1 MAKGKAMSSW
11 GCSHAAEGC
20 AGGFMPQAGAARRG
34 GSAGGQR
41 LEGWGCPA
49 SPAPRAVADGAL
61 GPLGRAGTRA
71 SLHQGTALTFCL
83 ESRGGGQRSVCDSS
97 LQHITSSEQTS
108 SSGQLWG
115 QGLRTGSR
123 TRSSHKKIRTQER
136 AVGPAGADS
145 DTLESLPRARF
156 VWSVGAEAAAKK
168 QETSVTSPVAA
179 V

>member
-1 MAKGKAMSSW
+1 MLQRDVQAVSCRRPGQP
-11 GCSHAAEGC
+11 GG
-20 AGGFMPQAGAARRG
+20 AGVRAGRGWRAGAA
-34 GSAGGQR
+34 
-41 LEGWGCPA
+41 LPA
-49 SPAPRAVADGAL
+49 LHPELWQTELWAPLAEQEPGH
-61 GPLGRAGTRA
+61 PFTRA
-71 SLHQGTALTFCL
+71 QPPTFCL